1 LRWAGARSVEAPK
14 PALHRPLQSEPHS
27 IKLTFAVAA
36 EVLEIHNLIF
46 IIFLFFLSAEQQ
58 QQQQQDPDR
67 RSSLEQE

>member
-1 LRWAGARSVEAPK
+1 
-14 PALHRPLQSEPHS
+14 LQSEPHS